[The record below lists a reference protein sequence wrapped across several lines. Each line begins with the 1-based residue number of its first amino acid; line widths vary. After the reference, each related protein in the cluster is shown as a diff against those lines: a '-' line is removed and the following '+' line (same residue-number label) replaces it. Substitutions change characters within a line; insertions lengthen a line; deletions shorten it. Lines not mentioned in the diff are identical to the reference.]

1 MNPRAIITAATSILM
16 AILVTGCGADN
27 ISQPVAEGPIA
38 KSGTSSG
45 TCRAAV
51 FEGSEFTRCS
61 ALPGKQ
67 KLSMALDDGNG
78 TPFRSLRRLEQ
89 SQANKSANIL
99 FAMNGGMYDDD
110 GLPIGYYV
118 ENGKR
123 LKKLNQK
130 EGGGNFHLLPNGVF
144 FGDQSRWQIRTTD
157 YFSENITT
165 RPNFATQSGPMLVID
180 GKLHPKI
187 AVNGESINIRN
198 AVGIDADGRAH
209 FVISEVPVS
218 FGKLARFM
226 RDELK
231 CANALY
237 LDGAVSALWY
247 PAGDRQDAGASLGP
261 LIVVT
266 KAAKEPQ
273 Q

>member
-1 MNPRAIITAATSILM
+1 MKMRAMAKAATSILM
-16 AILVTGCGADN
+16 AFLVVGCGADS

-38 KSGTSSG
+38 KSGTSTG

-67 KLSMALDDGNG
+67 QLKMALNDSNG
-78 TPFRSLRRLEQ
+78 TPLRSLRRLEQ
-89 SQANKSANIL
+89 SLANKSANIL
-99 FAMNGGMYDDD
+99 FAMNGGMFDDE
-110 GLPIGYYV
+110 GRPIGYYV

-123 LKKLNQK
+123 IKKLNQK
-130 EGGGNFHLLPNGVF
+130 AGGGNFHLLPNGVF
-144 FGDQSRWQIRTTD
+144 FGDPSSWQIRTTD
-157 YFSENITT
+157 YFSENVTT
-165 RPNFATQSGPMLVID
+165 RPDFATQSGPMLVID

-187 AVNGESINIRN
+187 AVNGTSVNIRN

-247 PAGDRQDAGASLGP
+247 PVGDRQDAGASLGP

>member
-1 MNPRAIITAATSILM
+1 MNSRAITMAATSILL
-16 AILVTGCGADN
+16 AFLVTSCGADS
-27 ISQPVAEGPIA
+27 ISKPVAEGPIA
-38 KSGTSSG
+38 KNGTSSG

-67 KLSMALDDGNG
+67 QINMVLNDDNG

-89 SQANKSANIL
+89 SLAKKSGNIL
-99 FAMNGGMYDDD
+99 FAMNGGMFDDE
-110 GLPIGYYV
+110 GRPIGYYV
-118 ENGKR
+118 EYGKR
-123 LKKLNQK
+123 IKKLNQK
-130 EGGGNFHLLPNGVF
+130 AGGGNFHLLPNGVF
-144 FGDQSRWQIRTTD
+144 FGDQSSWQIRTTD
-157 YFSENITT
+157 YFSENVTT
-165 RPNFATQSGPMLVID
+165 RPDFATQSGPMLVID

-187 AVNGESINIRN
+187 AVNGASINIRN

-266 KAAKEPQ
+266 KAAKETQ